1 MLLDFNI
8 KLTEGHFQ
16 TMKGVHDF
24 TWKKAV
30 FMLLDSNYF
39 GFREKM
45 HSNRIRS
52 VLLARM
58 LSKTNASRELCRRQG
73 S

>member
-8 KLTEGHFQ
+8 KLMEGHFQ

-24 TWKKAV
+24 MWKKAV
-30 FMLLDSNYF
+30 FMLLDSNCL

-45 HSNRIRS
+45 HSYRVRS

-58 LSKTNASRELCRRQG
+58 LSKTNASTGLCRRQG